1 MTRRLERPLVPRE
14 LRFRTQVHT
23 RWVDE
28 DNQGVLNNAVYLTL
42 LEEARHAYFGELGL
56 MDGAHFPF
64 VLAQCNA
71 WFVRPGRGGVDAL
84 VELSTVQ
91 IGTSSFVQAYR
102 VGAVS
107 PDGAFET
114 WLEAEALL
122 VGWDNRTRAKA
133 ALSAHF
139 VERLR
144 AFEAHG
150 A

>member
-1 MTRRLERPLVPRE
+1 VTRRLERPLVPQE
-14 LRFRTQVHT
+14 LRFRTLVHT

-42 LEEARHAYFGELGL
+42 LEEARHAYFGSLGL

-71 WFVRPGRGGVDAL
+71 WFVRPGRGGVDAT
-84 VELSTVQ
+84 VELATVQ
-91 IGTSSFVQAYR
+91 IGTSSFVQVYR
-102 VGAVS
+102 VGERRGDAS
-107 PDGAFET
+107 SET

-122 VGWDNRTRAKA
+122 VGWDNRTRTKA
-133 ALSAHF
+133 ALTASF
-139 VERLR
+139 VERVR

-150 A
+150 T